1 MKSYPSLFFKKNFL
15 QNEFETFQLRSSLL
29 ANRTDV
35 IYDISTRTEDKNKRI
50 TAFESSLL

>member
-1 MKSYPSLFFKKNFL
+1 MKSYPSLLFKKNFL

-35 IYDISTRTEDKNKRI
+35 IYDISTRTVDRNKRI